1 MGSSRERGRVKGA
14 IGFTEDRLYA
24 GNDARVERGNE
35 ASQRDGL
42 RVVKIHKHTMSRESG
57 TGSP

>member
-1 MGSSRERGRVKGA
+1 MGSSRERGRVKDVVGS
-14 IGFTEDRLYA
+14 TEDRLYA
-24 GNDARVERGNE
+24 GKDASVERGNE

-42 RVVKIHKHTMSRESG
+42 RVVKIHKHTMCRESG